1 MSRITRDDV
10 ERVASLA
17 KLSLTDEERDRI
29 ADELGTILD
38 YVDALRDVDTDGV
51 VATSHAIPLPTPM
64 RDDRAVRRID
74 PQLAIQNAPQSMG
87 TAFVV
92 PRVIE
97 GEEEG

>member
-1 MSRITRDDV
+1 MSRITRDEV
-10 ERVASLA
+10 ERVAGLA
-17 KLSLTDEERDRI
+17 RLWLSDEEAEHI
-29 ADELGTILD
+29 AQELGTILD
-38 YVDALRDVDTDGV
+38 YVETLNELDTQDVV
-51 VATSHAIPLPTPM
+51 PTSHAIALPTPM

-74 PQLAIQNAPQSMG
+74 PELAVRNAPQALG